1 VVSDGVTTIEP
12 EVPFGVKLVP
22 LQSVA
27 FVLLHVSVDDSPV
40 FIDLL
45 EAERVA
51 VGVGGNVT
59 VTIERASGDTPPAPA
74 QVIE

>member
-27 FVLLHVSVDDSPV
+27 FVLLHVSVDDSPA

-45 EAERVA
+45 ARKIHGGLADVA
-51 VGVGGNVT
+51 
-59 VTIERASGDTPPAPA
+59 
-74 QVIE
+74 